1 MDENL
6 RGIVLRH
13 LLSVNPAANYAN
25 LDSRGAIPA
34 CTRAP

>member
-6 RGIVLRH
+6 RGIVLRRK
-13 LLSVNPAANYAN
+13 LSVNPADNSAN
-25 LDSRGAIPA
+25 LASWDGIPA